1 MLALALIKTLLV
13 CQGGQHWLVRVE
25 GVNTVE
31 EAEELRGHVLSMS
44 ARDRPE
50 IDDDDEFYVQELI
63 GMQVCYTRT
72 GIHTVPVIQ
81 NLSK

>member
-1 MLALALIKTLLV
+1 MD
-13 CQGGQHWLVRVE
+13 
-25 GVNTVE
+25 TVE

-63 GMQVCYTRT
+63 GMQVCYTHT
-72 GIHTVPVIQ
+72 GIQKILAMLRSRKMRISRAAV
-81 NLSK
+81 L